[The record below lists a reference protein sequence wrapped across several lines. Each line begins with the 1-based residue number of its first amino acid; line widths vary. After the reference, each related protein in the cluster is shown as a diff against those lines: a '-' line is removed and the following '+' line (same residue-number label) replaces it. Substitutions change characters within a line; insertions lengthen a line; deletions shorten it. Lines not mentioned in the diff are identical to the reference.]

1 MTTYHVWTVGCQMN
15 VADSERMSAALDRLG
30 CTPTDQLEAAD
41 VIVLNSCVVRQGA
54 EDKGAGRLGALAQV
68 KRQRPEAVIA
78 LMGCMVGPGTRD
90 LKRRFPHVDCFMRPQ
105 EFGPLV
111 RLVEARSGACL
122 DSSELLVPSHP
133 SVATYIPITHGCD
146 KFCTFCIIPY
156 RRGREVSR
164 PIAEVVKEVE
174 MLAKRGVKEVTLL
187 GQNVDSYGDDLPEP
201 RDLADLLEAV
211 NAVPA
216 VKRIRFLTSHPND
229 MSQKIIDA
237 VARLEKV
244 CEFVNLPVQAG
255 DDTVLANMRRGYTRE
270 QYFDLV
276 GRIRAAMPKVG
287 LTTDIIV
294 GFPGETVPQFE
305 QTVDLVRR
313 VRFDKVHIAQY
324 SPRPGTISYRKLP
337 DDVSPEEKSR
347 RFHVLDA
354 LQAEISHQINREMV
368 GTTEEVLIEG
378 RKDGR
383 WHGRTR
389 ANRLVYLAGEGAR
402 TPGELVDAEITKAT
416 TWSVEGT
423 VKPDSIRKH
432 PAQPGRL
439 QIPVVAG

>member
-1 MTTYHVWTVGCQMN
+1 MTSYHVWTIGCQMN

-30 CTPTDQLEAAD
+30 CSPIEELEAAD

-54 EDKGAGRLGALAQV
+54 EDKVTGRLSSLAGL
-68 KRQRPEAVIA
+68 KRQNPDRIIA
-78 LMGCMVGPGTRD
+78 LMGCMVGPDTRD

-111 RLVEARSGACL
+111 RLVEAREGVCL
-122 DSSELLVPSHP
+122 DTSEILVPSHP
-133 SVATYIPITHGCD
+133 SVTTYIPITHGCD
-146 KFCTFCIIPY
+146 KFCAFCIIPY

-164 PIAEVVKEVE
+164 PIEEVVKEME

-187 GQNVDSYGDDLPEP
+187 GQNVDSYGDDLPGAP
-201 RDLADLLEAV
+201 DLADLLEAA

-216 VKRIRFLTSHPND
+216 IKRIRFLTSHPND

-255 DDTVLANMRRGYTRE
+255 DNTVLANMRRGYTRE
-270 QYFDLV
+270 QYFALA

-287 LTTDIIV
+287 LSTDIIV
-294 GFPGETVPQFE
+294 GFPGESAEQFE

-313 VRFDKVHIAQY
+313 VRFDKVHVAQY
-324 SPRPGTISYRKLP
+324 SARPGTISHRKMP
-337 DDVSPEEKSR
+337 DDVTPEEKKR
-347 RFHVLDA
+347 RYQVLDD
-354 LQAEISHQINREMV
+354 LQAKISYQINKEMV
-368 GTTEEVLIEG
+368 GTTEEILIEG
-378 RKDGR
+378 QKDVR

-389 ANRLVYLAGEGAR
+389 TNRLVYIEGGAEHR
-402 TPGELVDAEITKAT
+402 HGELVDVEITKAT

-423 VKPDSIRKH
+423 VKSEH
-432 PAQPGRL
+432 NLGAVTQRL
-439 QIPVVAG
+439 QISVVAN